1 MPFAFDRLGVRVPS
15 ILVSPWIAK
24 GTVVPGPEDPANG
37 RVFEHA
43 SIPATITQ
51 HFIGNYDNR
60 TPREKA
66 AQTFLDLLTDEMRPD
81 SDCRPSSSNRRYLD
95 GTAASDPRSKPAR
108 SSYQPNRPLSKS
120 SLLQSQVKHFA
131 TWRRI
136 SARAADRHPH

>member
-51 HFIGNYDNR
+51 HFMGNYDNR
-60 TPREKA
+60 TRARRPR
-66 AQTFLDLLTDEMRPD
+66 
-81 SDCRPSSSNRRYLD
+81 
-95 GTAASDPRSKPAR
+95 KPF
-108 SSYQPNRPLSKS
+108 S
-120 SLLQSQVKHFA
+120 
-131 TWRRI
+131 TC
-136 SARAADRHPH
+136 